1 MHVLPSNVVAFVV
14 LRGGEEDLLDF
25 LLNFISR
32 YHYAHT

>member
-14 LRGGEEDLLDF
+14 LRGEEDLLDF

>member
-14 LRGGEEDLLDF
+14 LCGEEDLLDF